1 MTSLPPL
8 PLARPA
14 GDPGDSDLPQALR
27 SRGYRLTPQRQ
38 MVLDAVVSLGA
49 GTVDE
54 IGGVVRRTA
63 PGVNITTVYRTLDLL
78 EELGVVRHRHVG
90 HGAPRYSPA
99 GDDEVQAV
107 CHGCGDVTD
116 MPAELMGPL
125 ARWLASQ
132 RGFVLATG
140 HIAMTGTCRNCV
152 DAPPS

>member
-1 MTSLPPL
+1 MTTTPTPPL
-8 PLARPA
+8 T
-14 GDPGDSDLPQALR
+14 GDTGEANLPQALR

-38 MVLDAVVSLGA
+38 MVLEAVVSLGA

-54 IGGVVRRTA
+54 IGVLVRRAA

-107 CHGCGDVTD
+107 CHSCGDVTD
-116 MPAELMGPL
+116 MPAELMAPV
-125 ARWLASQ
+125 ARWLAGQ

-140 HIAMTGTCRNCV
+140 HIAMTGTCATC
-152 DAPPS
+152 AAAALP